1 MSASTEGTPAW
12 MLRLEQAQF
21 QLKRENYIT
30 WLLTKGE
37 YYGIP
42 DYVIKSQLEA
52 NGFVAERD
60 VVQEAEELQPPQEEV
75 KRKAGRPRKQ

>member
-1 MSASTEGTPAW
+1 MSSSTEGTPEW

-21 QLKRENYIT
+21 QLQSANFVT

-52 NGFVAERD
+52 HGFVAERD
-60 VVQEAEELQPPQEEV
+60 VIQEELQPPQEEV